1 MKHLQTFEQYSH
13 NELTEEGLK
22 DFARKAV
29 IGGAMAASLIGSP
42 QKAQGQIGHKIK
54 DFVKSEI
61 TKKQSNVDLPEVGKP
76 PIHVDL
82 DESGINHLDKK
93 LDKEGFETINPI
105 SFVAKAGRYIM
116 TTTISNTESAAQ
128 LQTTQM
134 MKGEKHGNVF
144 HYVKKLD
151 NGKIQMISIS
161 QIGVVYNQ

>member
-1 MKHLQTFEQYSH
+1 MKHLKTFEKYSYG
-13 NELTEEGLK
+13 EYDLTEEGLK

-76 PIHVDL
+76 PIHLDL
-82 DESGINHLDKK
+82 DESGIAHLNKK
-93 LDKEGFETINPI
+93 LDKEGFETINP
-105 SFVAKAGRYIM
+105 FVAKAGRYIM

-161 QIGVVYNQ
+161 QIGVVYHQ

>member
-1 MKHLQTFEQYSH
+1 MKHLKTFEQYSYV
-13 NELTEEGLK
+13 ELTEEGLK
-22 DFARKAV
+22 DFGRKSV

-42 QKAQGQIGHKIK
+42 QKAHGQIGHKIK
-54 DFVKSEI
+54 DFVKSEL
-61 TKKQSNVDLPEVGKP
+61 TKKQSNIDLPEVGKP
-76 PIHVDL
+76 PIHLDL
-82 DESGINHLDKK
+82 DEIAINHLDKK

-105 SFVAKAGRYIM
+105 SFLAKPGRYIM

-128 LQTTQM
+128 LQTIQM

-161 QIGVVYNQ
+161 QIGVVYHQ